1 MRLYPI
7 TIDISKLTAEMITW
21 AEMQGA
27 EITDDSLHKRTIV
40 RFANSKASAGVS
52 GNGMRLHFNYSE
64 KNTALLFLLMFDNYV
79 INHNMEE
86 LKNIKDIYAT
96 A

>member
-7 TIDISKLTAEMITW
+7 TIDISKLTEEMVTW
-21 AEMQGA
+21 AETQGA
-27 EITDDSLHKRTIV
+27 EIADNLLHKRTIV
-40 RFANSKASAGVS
+40 RFPNSKASAYMGM
-52 GNGMRLHFNYSE
+52 GGMRLHFNYSE

-79 INHNMEE
+79 VKHNMEE

>member
-7 TIDISKLTAEMITW
+7 TIDISKLTEEMVTW
-21 AEMQGA
+21 AETQGA

-40 RFANSKASAGVS
+40 RFSNSKASAYTGMD
-52 GNGMRLHFNYSE
+52 GMRLHFNYSE

>member
-7 TIDISKLTAEMITW
+7 TIDISKLTEEMITW
-21 AEMQGA
+21 AETQGA
-27 EITDDSLHKRTIV
+27 EIADNLLHKRTIV
-40 RFANSKASAGVS
+40 RFPNSKASAYMGMD
-52 GNGMRLHFNYSE
+52 GMRLHFNYSE

-79 INHNMEE
+79 VKHNMEE

-96 A
+96 T